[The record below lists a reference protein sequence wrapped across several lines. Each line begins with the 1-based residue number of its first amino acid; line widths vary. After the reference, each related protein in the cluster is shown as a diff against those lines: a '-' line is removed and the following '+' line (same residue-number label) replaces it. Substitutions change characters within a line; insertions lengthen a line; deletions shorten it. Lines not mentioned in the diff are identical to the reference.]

1 MKLERY
7 DTEMKEW
14 YPSFVGAGGW
24 DWVIQ
29 MTMTPIRIVD
39 SSGLVVREFHP
50 APWSK
55 QRHVMV
61 VQPF

>member
-29 MTMTPIRIVD
+29 MSMTPIRFVD
-39 SSGLVVREFHP
+39 SNGIAVREFHP
-50 APWSK
+50 MHWRT
-55 QRHVMV
+55 RHELVG
-61 VQPF
+61 QPF